1 MFNEHTKTLM
11 TPNPA
16 DFKGVDNEELA
27 KQLYDV
33 LMAEIEPDLMLE
45 SIPTLDA
52 KYQGETPEDHA
63 KRMKR
68 YEAAYK
74 KFDAEFNAFMAE
86 VNAEV
91 RTTKRSALEAKEQAA
106 QQNDSQALQSLESAF
121 S

>member
-1 MFNEHTKTLM
+1 MP
-11 TPNPA
+11 PNPA
-16 DFKGVDNEELA
+16 DFQGIDSEELA

-52 KYQGETPEDHA
+52 KYAGETPQA
-63 KRMKR
+63 KAARMKR

-91 RTTKRSALEAKEQAA
+91 RTSKRETLAAKEQEA
-106 QQNDSQALQSLESAF
+106 QQSDNQALQSLESAF
-121 S
+121 G